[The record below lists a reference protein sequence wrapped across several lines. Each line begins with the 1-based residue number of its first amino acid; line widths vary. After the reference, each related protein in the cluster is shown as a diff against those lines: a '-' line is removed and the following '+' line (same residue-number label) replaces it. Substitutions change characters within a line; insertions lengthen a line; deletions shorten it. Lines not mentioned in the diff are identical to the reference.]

1 VTTYPLTIWTIDQQ
15 LENGYTVD
23 QMCPRGHGVR
33 TPVDLKALSA
43 AGFGDK
49 PVRSLNLKCNFCESC
64 LVFTIHP
71 SPRFAQTIES
81 SAARLP
87 VSMLASP

>member
-15 LENGYTVD
+15 LAEGYTVD

-43 AGFGDK
+43 AGFGNK
-49 PVRSLNLKCNFCESC
+49 PVRSLNLKCNFCESRM
-64 LVFTIHP
+64 VFTIHP
-71 SPRFAQTIES
+71 SPRFAQNYQ
-81 SAARLP
+81 A
-87 VSMLASP
+87 ASPSVAAPPAPEA